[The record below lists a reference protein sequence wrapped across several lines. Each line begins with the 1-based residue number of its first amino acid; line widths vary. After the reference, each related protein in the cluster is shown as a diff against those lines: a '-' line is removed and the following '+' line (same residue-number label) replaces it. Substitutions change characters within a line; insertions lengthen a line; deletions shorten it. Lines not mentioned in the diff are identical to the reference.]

1 MLPDAALEQ
10 TPDGI
15 LQRIHRIHEN
25 PSLKLFAPPLFGLVG
40 HDVSLNDIGVLVD
53 ADMALPLGVQH
64 LGIAVLGQKTPDIL
78 ALLPLGAVL
87 QHQKLG
93 HVAGIVPKP
102 LHSQQIV
109 ARDGQMDSFHS
120 LPSFSLIFST
130 EQPYRAMS
138 RALTIRLNASVS
150 TTSEM
155 ARSFNATLEP
165 SE

>member
-1 MLPDAALEQ
+1 M
-10 TPDGI
+10 
-15 LQRIHRIHEN
+15 
-25 PSLKLFAPPLFGLVG
+25 SLDDVG
-40 HDVSLNDIGVLVD
+40 VFVD
-53 ADMALPLGVQH
+53 ADTALPLGVQH
-64 LGIAVLGQKTPDIL
+64 LGLAVLGQKTPDVL
-78 ALLPLGAVL
+78 ALLPLGTVL